1 LSATNHPIPDKT
13 SKKGKGAKDKG
24 GKGKGKGGMRKGKG

>member
-1 LSATNHPIPDKT
+1 LSTTNHTLPGKT
-13 SKKGKGAKDKG
+13 SKNGKGAKDKG